1 MRRATT
7 ILLPL
12 TLALAACDQNARDF
26 ARSAKAILDRYAAR
40 IDREIGAESQYY
52 QREAALEWKHRHEN
66 LVNSVKADRAERG
79 SEAAVEFSGE
89 SSPLGI
95 RTHLR
100 EYAQAEYAR
109 RRGVW
114 TGEADASRQYLMNL
128 ETLQADKDRI
138 RALGKLLDG
147 LSSKKLNLT
156 AEIGAATQAVS
167 DTKTD
172 FDKLIC
178 DDLASKLQTASGK
191 DKESLNRLQRDR
203 KCGGLK

>member
-12 TLALAACDQNARDF
+12 TLALSACDQNARDF
-26 ARSAKAILDRYAAR
+26 ARNAKAILDQYASR

-52 QREAALEWKHRHEN
+52 QREAVLEVKHRHEN
-66 LVNSVKADRAERG
+66 LVNSIKADRAERG
-79 SEAAVEFSGE
+79 SEMAVELSGAG
-89 SSPLGI
+89 SPLRI
-95 RTHLR
+95 RTYLR
-100 EYAQAEYAR
+100 EYAQSEYMR

-114 TGEADASRQYLMNL
+114 TGEMDSSRQYLANL
-128 ETLQADKDRI
+128 QTLQADKDRI
-138 RALGKLLDG
+138 QALGKLLDG

-178 DDLASKLQTASGK
+178 DDIAARLKTASGK
-191 DKESLNRLQRDR
+191 DKESLGKLQADR
-203 KCGGLK
+203 KCGGTR